1 MHGEKHVG
9 NATYL
14 NIQALFAANSDFY
27 QTNWHSW
34 LDGGNQLLIAGYTWF
49 HLILL
54 LQFIDWGHFFLASCH
69 TSVEWEGGGAG
80 GHWPPNI

>member
-34 LDGGNQLLIAGYTWF
+34 LDEGNQILCVQRKRKSKSALKYHTGPGAFF
-49 HLILL
+49 HL
-54 LQFIDWGHFFLASCH
+54 H
-69 TSVEWEGGGAG
+69 TF
-80 GHWPPNI
+80 